1 MSRPD
6 APHLLLSEAEIE
18 RLSGGHTQPR
28 RQLEELHRRGFWRA
42 RLSREHKVIL
52 EREHYRAV
60 CRGAVDPGAPRR
72 DTGRPELMPV
82 GRKSA

>member
-1 MSRPD
+1 MS
-6 APHLLLSEAEIE
+6 LTLSDAEIFE
-18 RLSGGHTQPR
+18 LSGGQTQPR

-42 RLSREHKVIL
+42 RLSRDHKVVL

-60 CRGAVDPGAPRR
+60 CRGAVDPTAPRR

-82 GRKSA
+82 AGRKTA